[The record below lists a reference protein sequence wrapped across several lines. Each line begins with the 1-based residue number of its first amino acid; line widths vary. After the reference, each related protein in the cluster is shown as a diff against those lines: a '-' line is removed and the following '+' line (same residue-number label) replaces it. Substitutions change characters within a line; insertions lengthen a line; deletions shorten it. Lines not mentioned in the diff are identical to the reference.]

1 MYARLKHVQGVPDR
15 AEGGFSLSRLQM
27 IDLMVERLTALRG
40 EPVALPRPANE
51 AEADRVLASLASN
64 LSREVQA
71 GQLRSVFSVG
81 ILEPGMLVNL
91 VA

>member
-1 MYARLKHVQGVPDR
+1 MYARLKHVQGVPGR
-15 AEGGFSLSRLQM
+15 AEGGYSLTKLQM

-51 AEADRVLASLASN
+51 AEADRMLALLASN
-64 LSREVQA
+64 VSREVQA
-71 GQLRSVFSVG
+71 GRLRSMFTAG